1 MAQKGTTQTNRVSR
15 RTGIVWG
22 SFLASMTMVTGM
34 LALSDRGA
42 GAGFRFPAANTSLV
56 SDTRA
61 PDPILRT
68 DGPLNRDRWRSVI
81 IHHSGELAGNP
92 ETIRRL
98 HVAHGARSMGYH
110 FVVGNGNQM
119 GDGVIHVGE
128 RWIGQLPG
136 WHAVGPDAEF
146 YNQHAIAICLVGNGD
161 RREFTDRQR
170 TQLIR
175 LVRRLQ
181 QELGIPPSAVRL
193 HRDVAGGLTS
203 SPGRFFPTAELEQQ
217 LLSSLR

>member
-1 MAQKGTTQTNRVSR
+1 
-15 RTGIVWG
+15 
-22 SFLASMTMVTGM
+22 MTMVTGM
-34 LALSDRGA
+34 LALSDHRSGP
-42 GAGFRFPAANTSLV
+42 GFRFPAAHMSLV

-68 DGPLNRDRWRSVI
+68 DRPLSGDRWKSVI

-98 HVAHGARSMGYH
+98 HLAHGARSLGYH
-110 FVVGNGNQM
+110 FVIGNGNQM

-128 RWIGQLPG
+128 RWVSQEPG
-136 WHAVGPDAEF
+136 WHTVGPDAEF
-146 YNQHAIAICLVGNGD
+146 YNQHAVSICLVGNGD
-161 RREFTDRQR
+161 RRPFTDRQ
-170 TQLIR
+170 TAQLIR

-193 HRDVAGGLTS
+193 HRDVAGRLTS
-203 SPGRFFPTAELEQQ
+203 SPGRFFPTAVLDQQ